1 MWLYVVVISMLMR
14 FLFFLFLSS
23 IVDNT
28 SISCSSLE
36 PIFYPRYVAYV
47 PCGTGQGRSSHLVP
61 RGLVRKNLDVCAR
74 IVACIPRRIRNHL
87 REGFWPA
94 SSHRQIPHMSA
105 RSGSVCKSMCLHD
118 KDGTD
123 AEAAPTAA
131 ALGKPRVAWRKSRPV
146 NLFSRSSSLCWT
158 KRVCYRGCWQ
168 VKPILGL
175 PRVAFGIKYR

>member
-1 MWLYVVVISMLMR
+1 VAQHKADLVTRTSVLWSYSYL
-14 FLFFLFLSS
+14 
-23 IVDNT
+23 IV
-28 SISCSSLE
+28 
-36 PIFYPRYVAYV
+36 F
-47 PCGTGQGRSSHLVP
+47 
-61 RGLVRKNLDVCAR
+61 AR
-74 IVACIPRRIRNHL
+74 IVPSIHRHIRKYL
-87 REGFWPA
+87 REGFGPA

-123 AEAAPTAA
+123 SEAAPTAA
-131 ALGKPRVAWRKSRPV
+131 ALGKPRVAWRQSRPV
-146 NLFSRSSSLCWT
+146 NLLSLSSSLCWT